1 MQSAIDRYKLGTEAE
16 VCASDFYGH
25 YIPRRDS
32 RFYCP
37 ECGEPVFW
45 RSRGGSQPDKFCHY
59 TKTSSSPECDKR
71 VDGHSGLNLYQR
83 VGLSVYLQ
91 CTEEGKYQLGIMFPA
106 LSENQIGNAMRRAL
120 KVRISSRTIF
130 REATINH
137 TYFQTGESTFI
148 PVNFVP
154 DSGENFSIITTP
166 YSDLWL
172 QQRWSD
178 FADGFSSAGAI
189 FTFDEAG
196 GRKIH
201 RGDSISTDKDYYV
214 VAKSFHSP
222 YGEIKSEQMGIVT
235 LNGANYG
242 VFRIKINV
250 PIENETIFSK
260 VNHFFHLHFS
270 VWLLEKAPELVP
282 LWPPVVEQTAL
293 VPIINRQFQ
302 FCAISSGNDI
312 PSVFVYRSNRADSLT
327 LSVEEPGINTAV
339 IPLQAIETVLS
350 VDRKYT
356 GREAV
361 FQKKIVNSGRSR
373 YQFSIKTCNDDPL
386 DINYLIQTDMLS
398 ALTFYSNAKVDIYI
412 ENRDKTV
419 AYIPIRKPQT
429 ELTPNGNAVKIIS
442 SIEDGILYEY
452 HVSLPQNEEGL
463 NEEVLLQLISQCS
476 VGVYTPAPRWIY
488 SLLLQWNRMGYRSA
502 VSALKRVA
510 YMNKLPY
517 ALLAELNRLR

>member
-1 MQSAIDRYKLGTEAE
+1 MSDTKNTENESGGLKKSLRLIYVYAIA
-16 VCASDFYGH
+16 
-25 YIPRRDS
+25 
-32 RFYCP
+32 
-37 ECGEPVFW
+37 
-45 RSRGGSQPDKFCHY
+45 
-59 TKTSSSPECDKR
+59 
-71 VDGHSGLNLYQR
+71 
-83 VGLSVYLQ
+83 
-91 CTEEGKYQLGIMFPA
+91 
-106 LSENQIGNAMRRAL
+106 
-120 KVRISSRTIF
+120 
-130 REATINH
+130 
-137 TYFQTGESTFI
+137 
-148 PVNFVP
+148 
-154 DSGENFSIITTP
+154 
-166 YSDLWL
+166 
-172 QQRWSD
+172 
-178 FADGFSSAGAI
+178 AGAI

-429 ELTPNGNAVKIIS
+429 ELTPNGNAVKIII